1 MNTKFY
7 IFDNNQMHV
16 SKIHGYIEKL
26 GYSKNDIW
34 PKEYNTVEKWDKVW
48 STLIDEINQKRIRDD
63 DCVILFLDLGLGE
76 HSSDIETGV
85 QQILEG
91 RDNHLFAK
99 FVWIIYSNNAFKPD
113 FSRKVDALIYKSELQ
128 DRRGDA
134 TNIEKLKLR
143 IRDALQAWERRTG
156 KLAPSTPI
164 GSKVTIDVSTPAGCS
179 LVADLGQ
186 DRIEALKRNGW
197 PSMRVEA
204 LTGGY
209 SGAYVVRFIEEG
221 GNQEL
226 VAKISKDNSTLLEE
240 LENWKQAVAST
251 VFNGILNSA
260 FDVEEIDGLSCM
272 VMASAQGRTL
282 EERTGIDK
290 AAAGNELNLLFERGI
305 SAAASRHRI
314 QPCPLMALEPRSV
327 QAFKAALPGLLNLR
341 DGCARRDLLPPDFP
355 TRETIELFATTVIDQ
370 WNARLRDQGLD
381 SPITVPQH
389 GDLNPRN
396 IIIPPSGPPQLID
409 LARFGEWPVGYDLL
423 RLELQLLLRLLG
435 TKQGDESFPDQ
446 LGSWAALWDSIERG
460 MPEGSE
466 PAVPASLLDVLRAI
480 ANARGRMYA
489 ALQGKQPDAAKT
501 TAAMRCFD
509 ALKMA
514 CYRDA
519 TDFKRLLFLY
529 IAIRSARA
537 ANLMA

>member
-1 MNTKFY
+1 M
-7 IFDNNQMHV
+7 
-16 SKIHGYIEKL
+16 
-26 GYSKNDIW
+26 
-34 PKEYNTVEKWDKVW
+34 
-48 STLIDEINQKRIRDD
+48 
-63 DCVILFLDLGLGE
+63 
-76 HSSDIETGV
+76 
-85 QQILEG
+85 
-91 RDNHLFAK
+91 
-99 FVWIIYSNNAFKPD
+99 
-113 FSRKVDALIYKSELQ
+113 
-128 DRRGDA
+128 
-134 TNIEKLKLR
+134 
-143 IRDALQAWERRTG
+143 
-156 KLAPSTPI
+156 
-164 GSKVTIDVSTPAGCS
+164 
-179 LVADLGQ
+179 
-186 DRIEALKRNGW
+186 EALLPNGW
-197 PSMRVEA
+197 PAMRVEA

-209 SGAYVVRFIEEG
+209 SGAYVVRFIEESG
-221 GNQEL
+221 KQEL
-226 VAKISKDNSTLLEE
+226 VVKLSKDKTLLQEE
-240 LENWKQAVAST
+240 ARKWQDAVAST
-251 VFNGILNSA
+251 AFNGILNNA
-260 FDVEEIDGLSCM
+260 FNVKEIGGISYM
-272 VMASAQGRTL
+272 VMASARGPTL
-282 EERTGIDK
+282 EERTKTGTPKSGMALDTLL
-290 AAAGNELNLLFERGI
+290 ELGI
-305 SAAASRHRI
+305 SAAANLHRI

-327 QAFKAALPGLLNLR
+327 QAFNAALPGLLNLR

-355 TRETIELFATTVIDQ
+355 TREAIELFATTVVDQ

-446 LGSWAALWDSIERG
+446 LGSWAALWDSIERR